1 MNAFVHKGYTY
12 TNKALK
18 LANEVILQEK
28 NGMRPLKAGIPK
40 VLITITDG
48 ESTEKEQTIIESI
61 RLKKREI
68 NMVSVGVGFA
78 NLKELFELSSTPNDQ
93 YYVNNFDQI
102 LTIIKEI
109 SRTACA
115 QPAEVEE
122 ESPIVTKVEKNTY
135 RYFKYPL
142 KPLDDDSG
150 EMVLKD
156 FTIEL
161 EELVGS
167 AELYFSF
174 DINNPK
180 NDSEYIQS
188 EDQPDRNENF
198 IDDPVFRRNRRSVL
212 RAEPSQNAKTTTG
225 NKKLYQ
231 VSNLNQSR
239 ILYFSVL
246 GLMKENSVQV
256 KIYNR
261 TVLPSTVLPSTITS
275 SMSNVNG
282 NFIYNILSLVFFS
295 FYYLL
300 IIR

>member
-28 NGMRPLKAGIPK
+28 NGMRPLKAGTPK

-48 ESTEKEQTIIESI
+48 ESTEEEQTIIESI

-68 NMVSVGVGFA
+68 NMVSVGVGDA
-78 NLKELFELSSTPNDQ
+78 KLKELFELSSTPNDQ

-174 DINNPK
+174 DNNNPK
-180 NDSEYIQS
+180 SDSDYIQS
-188 EDQPDRNENF
+188 EDQTDRNENF
-198 IDDPVFRRNRRSVL
+198 IDDLVFRRNMQSVL
-212 RAEPSQNAKTTTG
+212 RAEPSQNSEAG

-239 ILYFSVL
+239 ILYFSVM
-246 GLMKENSVQV
+246 GLMEENSVQV

-261 TVLPSTVLPSTITS
+261 TVLPSS
-275 SMSNVNG
+275 SMSNYDG

-295 FYYLL
+295 FYYFL

>member
-1 MNAFVHKGYTY
+1 M
-12 TNKALK
+12 L
-18 LANEVILQEK
+18 
-28 NGMRPLKAGIPK
+28 
-40 VLITITDG
+40 
-48 ESTEKEQTIIESI
+48 
-61 RLKKREI
+61 
-68 NMVSVGVGFA
+68 SVPRRG
-78 NLKELFELSSTPNDQ
+78 T
-93 YYVNNFDQI
+93 
-102 LTIIKEI
+102 
-109 SRTACA
+109 
-115 QPAEVEE
+115 
-122 ESPIVTKVEKNTY
+122 
-135 RYFKYPL
+135 
-142 KPLDDDSG
+142 LDDDSD

-174 DINNPK
+174 DNNNPK

-239 ILYFSVL
+239 ILYFSVM
-246 GLMKENSVQV
+246 GLMEENSVQV

-261 TVLPSTVLPSTITS
+261 TVLPSS
-275 SMSNVNG
+275 SMSNYDG

-295 FYYLL
+295 FYYFL